1 MSTLKR
7 DAPEEVRQM
16 VHHIID
22 DVWERSSPADRKK
35 ITEFVAEQ
43 TARLGRSVEAAHLR
57 VLVGHW

>member
-1 MSTLKR
+1 
-7 DAPEEVRQM
+7 M